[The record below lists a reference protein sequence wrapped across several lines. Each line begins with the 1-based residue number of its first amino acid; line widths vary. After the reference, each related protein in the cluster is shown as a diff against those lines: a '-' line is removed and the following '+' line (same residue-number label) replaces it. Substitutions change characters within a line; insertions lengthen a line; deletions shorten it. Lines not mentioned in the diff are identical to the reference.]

1 MPDDY
6 SYKVVLVDYDD
17 DLFAP
22 RGTEEVVL
30 ASVGASWIA
39 AQHRT
44 PEAILAAAADADVV
58 MIQSVRPLL
67 QGPVIDG
74 LERCRAIIRVGIGYD
89 SVDVAAATERG
100 ILVCNVPDYCA
111 EEVSDHAISL
121 LLGAAR
127 HLARQDRSIR
137 SGQWDRTLAKP
148 AQRLRG
154 RTLGLLGFGR
164 TARGVALKVRGFQFN
179 LLAHDP
185 YIDQEVFQTYGVKP
199 VDLVELLRSSDFLSV
214 HVPLMESTYHLLGAK
229 ELAMMPQG
237 AVLVNTARGP
247 VVDQRALTIALCEG
261 PLAAAGLDVLE
272 WEPPESDDPLLKLD
286 NVILT
291 PHTAGYS
298 EQSVADLYRLACQ
311 TAVEVLEGRLPSTVV
326 NPTAVKRAQARWKF
340 ED

>member
-1 MPDDY
+1 MQEDY

-22 RGTEEVVL
+22 RGGEEDVL
-30 ASVGASWIA
+30 ASVGALWMT

-58 MIQSVRPLL
+58 MVQSVRPLL
-67 QGPVIDG
+67 QGAVING

-89 SVDVAAATERG
+89 SVDVAAATEEG

-127 HLARQDRSIR
+127 HLARQDRSMR

-148 AQRLRG
+148 AHRLRG

-164 TARGVALKVRGFQFN
+164 TARGVALKVTGFQFN

-185 YIDQEVFQTYGVKP
+185 YIDREVFESYGVTP
-199 VDLVELLRSSDFLSV
+199 VGLVELLRSSDFLSV
-214 HVPLMESTYHLLGAK
+214 HVPLTESTFHLLGAK

-247 VVDQRALTIALCEG
+247 VIDQRALTRALREG
-261 PLAAAGLDVLE
+261 PLAGAGLDVLE
-272 WEPPESDDPLLKLD
+272 WEPPEWDDPLLKLD

-311 TAVEVLEGRLPSTVV
+311 TAVEVLEGRLPNTVV
-326 NPTAVKRAQARWKF
+326 NPEAVKRAQARWKF